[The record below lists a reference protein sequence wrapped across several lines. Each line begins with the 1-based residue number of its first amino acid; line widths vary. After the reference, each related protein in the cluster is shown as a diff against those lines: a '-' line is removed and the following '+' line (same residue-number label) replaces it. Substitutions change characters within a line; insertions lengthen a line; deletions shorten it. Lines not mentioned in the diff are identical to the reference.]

1 VNDEN
6 NNNKGSI
13 KPVLRKELTPLIIKS
28 FDGFSAAMIKEN
40 CDDVFIEQN
49 KMGQATPPRLSTP
62 APKETSSATQFAS
75 NTTSTKT
82 AAPQKVNTTT
92 LTDSVDFQTSAHE
105 IYETLLD
112 PQRAQIWTR
121 GPVKLSKDINSDF
134 EFFNGNV
141 SGKIL
146 ELIPDKKIVQSWRL
160 KSWPAGHFSEVTIDL
175 NQGSDSTVLNIK
187 QTGVPIGQE
196 ELTQTNWSGYYWRAI
211 KGSFGFGA
219 VF

>member
-1 VNDEN
+1 MNDEN

-40 CDDVFIEQN
+40 CDDVFIEQS

-62 APKETSSATQFAS
+62 APKETSGATQFAS
-75 NTTSTKT
+75 NTTSTKA